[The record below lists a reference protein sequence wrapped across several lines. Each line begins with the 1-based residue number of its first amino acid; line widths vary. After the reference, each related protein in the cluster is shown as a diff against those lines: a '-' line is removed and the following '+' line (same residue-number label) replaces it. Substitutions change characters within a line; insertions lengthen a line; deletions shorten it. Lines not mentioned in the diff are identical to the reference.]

1 MTNTLRLIEN
11 MNRECGVNL
20 KNNIKNCFKF
30 YFSLNYFHLV
40 IFFVCYIRVASKL
53 LWFFLII

>member
-20 KNNIKNCFKF
+20 KNNIKNCYKF

-53 LWFFLII
+53 LWFF